1 MKSLSEIET
10 TSKRASRALN
20 YSWGISEEVG
30 KSVRLLEMFNFEGI
44 KNLNEYLKEKKD
56 KKFENLKVI
65 DENNKCSKFSY
76 CPIILGVS
84 FLDQIKKIE
93 KIKTIYFSKI
103 AYPLLF
109 LPFLSR
115 SSEVIGKRIFF
126 KFEKNEFLLNINVNI
141 STNLLSKNCPN
152 IASNAEVKILENN
165 DNFTEND
172 WKSLYQLSEKT
183 FVEETESLKK
193 GAAGAGL
200 TDNDC
205 G

>member
-10 TSKRASRALN
+10 TSKRASRASG

-30 KSVRLLEMFNFEGI
+30 KSIRLLEMFSFKGI
-44 KNLNEYLKEKKD
+44 KNLNEYLKDKKD
-56 KKFENLKVI
+56 KKFENLNLI
-65 DENNKCSKFSY
+65 DENNECLEFSY

-84 FLDQIKKIE
+84 FLDQIKNLEKIE
-93 KIKTIYFSKI
+93 TINFSKI

-115 SSEVIGKRIFF
+115 SSEVIGKKIFF

-141 STNLLSKNCPN
+141 ATNLLNENCPN
-152 IASNAEVKILENN
+152 LATNAKVKILENN
-165 DNFTEND
+165 DNFMEQD

-200 TDNDC
+200 TDND
-205 G
+205 

>member
-10 TSKRASRALN
+10 TSKRATKASG

-30 KSVRLLEMFNFEGI
+30 KCIRLLEMFSFKGV

-56 KKFENLKVI
+56 KKFENLNLI
-65 DENNKCSKFSY
+65 DENNECLKFSY

-84 FLDQIKKIE
+84 FLDQIKNLE
-93 KIKTIYFSKI
+93 KIKTINFSKI

-115 SSEVIGKRIFF
+115 SSEATGKKTLF
-126 KFEKNEFLLNINVNI
+126 KYEKNEFLLNINVNI
-141 STNLLSKNCPN
+141 ATNLLNENCPN
-152 IASNAEVKILENN
+152 LATNAKVKILENN
-165 DNFTEND
+165 DNFMEQD

-200 TDNDC
+200 TDND
-205 G
+205 

>member
-10 TSKRASRALN
+10 TSKRATRASG

-30 KSVRLLEMFNFEGI
+30 KSIRLLEMFSFKGV
-44 KNLNEYLKEKKD
+44 KNLNEYFKEKKD
-56 KKFENLKVI
+56 KKFENLNLI
-65 DENNKCSKFSY
+65 NENNKCLKFSY

-84 FLDQIKKIE
+84 FLDQIKNLE
-93 KIKTIYFSKI
+93 KIRAINFSKI

-115 SSEVIGKRIFF
+115 SSEVIGKKISF

-141 STNLLSKNCPN
+141 ATNLLNENCPN
-152 IASNAEVKILENN
+152 LATNAEVKILENN
-165 DNFTEND
+165 DNFMEQD

-183 FVEETESLKK
+183 FVEATESLKK

-200 TDNDC
+200 TDND
-205 G
+205 

>member
-10 TSKRASRALN
+10 TSKRASRASG

-30 KSVRLLEMFNFEGI
+30 KSIRLLEMFSFKGV
-44 KNLNEYLKEKKD
+44 KNLNEYFKEKKD
-56 KKFENLKVI
+56 KKFENLNLI
-65 DENNKCSKFSY
+65 NENNKCLKFYY

-84 FLDQIKKIE
+84 FLDQIEKLE
-93 KIKTIYFSKI
+93 KIKTINFSKI

-115 SSEVIGKRIFF
+115 SSEVIGKKISL

-141 STNLLSKNCPN
+141 ATNLLNENCPN
-152 IASNAEVKILENN
+152 LATNAEVKILENN
-165 DNFTEND
+165 DNFMEQD

-200 TDNDC
+200 TDND
-205 G
+205 

>member
-10 TSKRASRALN
+10 TSKRASRASG

-30 KSVRLLEMFNFEGI
+30 KSIRLLEMFSFKGV
-44 KNLNEYLKEKKD
+44 KNLNEYFKEKKD
-56 KKFENLKVI
+56 KKFENLNLI
-65 DENNKCSKFSY
+65 NENNKCLNFSY

-84 FLDQIKKIE
+84 FLDQIEKLE
-93 KIKTIYFSKI
+93 KIKTINFSKI

-115 SSEVIGKRIFF
+115 SSEVIGKKISL

-141 STNLLSKNCPN
+141 ATNLLNENCPN
-152 IASNAEVKILENN
+152 LATNAEVKILENN
-165 DNFTEND
+165 DNFMEQD

-200 TDNDC
+200 TDND
-205 G
+205 

>member
-10 TSKRASRALN
+10 TSKRASRASG

-30 KSVRLLEMFNFEGI
+30 KSIRLLEMFSFKGV

-56 KKFENLKVI
+56 KKFENLNLI
-65 DENNKCSKFSY
+65 NENNKCLNFSY

-84 FLDQIKKIE
+84 FLDQIKNLE
-93 KIKTIYFSKI
+93 KIKTINFSKI

-115 SSEVIGKRIFF
+115 SSEVIGKKIFF

-141 STNLLSKNCPN
+141 ATNLLNENCPN
-152 IASNAEVKILENN
+152 VATNAEVKILENN
-165 DNFTEND
+165 DNFTDQD

-200 TDNDC
+200 TDND
-205 G
+205 

>member
-10 TSKRASRALN
+10 TSKRASRASG

-30 KSVRLLEMFNFEGI
+30 KSIRLLEMFSFKGV
-44 KNLNEYLKEKKD
+44 KNLNEYFKEKKD
-56 KKFENLKVI
+56 KKFENLNLI
-65 DENNKCSKFSY
+65 NENNKCLKFSY

-84 FLDQIKKIE
+84 FLDQIKNLE
-93 KIKTIYFSKI
+93 KIKKINFSKI

-115 SSEVIGKRIFF
+115 SSEVIGKKISF

-141 STNLLSKNCPN
+141 ATNLLNENCPN
-152 IASNAEVKILENN
+152 LATNAEVKILENN
-165 DNFTEND
+165 DNFMEQD

-200 TDNDC
+200 TDND
-205 G
+205 

>member
-200 TDNDC
+200 TDND
-205 G
+205 

>member
-10 TSKRASRALN
+10 TSKRASRASG

-30 KSVRLLEMFNFEGI
+30 KSIRLLEMFSFKGV
-44 KNLNEYLKEKKD
+44 KNLNEYFKEKKN
-56 KKFENLKVI
+56 KKFENLNLI
-65 DENNKCSKFSY
+65 DENNECLEFSY

-84 FLDQIKKIE
+84 FLDQIENLERIRN
-93 KIKTIYFSKI
+93 INFSKI

-115 SSEVIGKRIFF
+115 SSEVIGKKIFF
-126 KFEKNEFLLNINVNI
+126 KFEKKEFLLNINVNI
-141 STNLLSKNCPN
+141 STNLLNENCPN
-152 IASNAEVKILENN
+152 LANNAEVKILENN
-165 DNFTEND
+165 DNFTEQD

-200 TDNDC
+200 TDND
-205 G
+205 

>member
-10 TSKRASRALN
+10 TSKRASRASG

-30 KSVRLLEMFNFEGI
+30 KSIRLLEMFSFKGI
-44 KNLNEYLKEKKD
+44 KNLNEYLKDKKD
-56 KKFENLKVI
+56 KKFENLNLI
-65 DENNKCSKFSY
+65 DENNECLEFSY

-84 FLDQIKKIE
+84 FLDQIKNLEKIE
-93 KIKTIYFSKI
+93 TINFSKI

-115 SSEVIGKRIFF
+115 SSEVIGKKIFF

-141 STNLLSKNCPN
+141 ATNLLNENCPN
-152 IASNAEVKILENN
+152 LATNAEVKILENN
-165 DNFTEND
+165 DNFMEQD

-200 TDNDC
+200 TDND
-205 G
+205 